1 MLSFSKTIGIVGGA
15 GPIASS
21 FLYSTILEIC
31 QKQYKANDYSDF
43 PEIILVSYP
52 FIRGDQEKT
61 REQIALCLSKL
72 KNAGAS
78 LTCIASHSFHA
89 FLPEMA
95 KEGFVN
101 LVNEGLKEAD
111 RQGSLRRS
119 F

>member
-61 REQIALCLSKL
+61 REQIALAYQ
-72 KNAGAS
+72 N
-78 LTCIASHSFHA
+78 
-89 FLPEMA
+89 
-95 KEGFVN
+95 
-101 LVNEGLKEAD
+101 
-111 RQGSLRRS
+111 
-119 F
+119 